1 MEPFVSVIVPVFR
14 VERYLDEC
22 VDSLVD
28 QTLKNIEIILIDD
41 GSDDNCPV
49 LCDKYQMLYSNV
61 RVIHQRNK
69 GLSAA
74 RNAGLLAANG
84 KYIAFCDSDDTMKPN
99 MLEVLYQCAEDQN
112 VDIVICGFETFPDGR
127 TNCSRGY
134 VLNQKMSPEELIC
147 SNSKIHSRND
157 LCFSWRFLIRKSL
170 IIEKQLKFDE
180 KIRFG
185 EDFPFNLSCVME
197 AESVYVL
204 PEALYNYR
212 INNENSIMR
221 QKYKDNLE
229 KQIEEQY
236 ELKIQIFEKYG
247 LDKNKEF
254 MDDFA
259 FYYVAEWGFA
269 GMLFRN
275 ALAGPVEERKDSLKR
290 IVRLS
295 CLSDNYKRM
304 GRRIFMYGKRNAAL
318 WLACKY
324 HIDFLAEKMA
334 LKIFEKQ
341 ML

>member
-14 VERYLDEC
+14 VERYLEEC
-22 VDSLVD
+22 VDSLIG
-28 QTLKNIEIILIDD
+28 QTLKNIEIILIND
-41 GSDDNCPV
+41 GSDDNCPA
-49 LCDKYQMLYSNV
+49 LCDKYQMLYPHV
-61 RVIHQRNK
+61 KVIHQKNK

-74 RNAGLLAANG
+74 RNAGLLVAKG

-99 MLEVLYQCAEDQN
+99 MLEALYQCAEEQN
-112 VDIVICGFETFPDGR
+112 VDIVICGFETVPDGR
-127 TNCSRGY
+127 TNVRDGGY
-134 VLNQKMSPEELIC
+134 VLKQKMSPEELIC

-157 LCFSWRFLIRKSL
+157 LCFSWSFLIRKNL
-170 IIEKQLKFDE
+170 IKEKKIAFDE

-185 EDFPFNLSCVME
+185 EDFLFNLSCVME

-212 INNENSIMR
+212 INSQNSIMR
-221 QKYKDNLE
+221 QKYKVDLE
-229 KQIEEQY
+229 EQIQRQY
-236 ELKIQIFEKYG
+236 ELKMRLLEKYG

-304 GRRIFMYGKRNAAL
+304 GERIFMYGKRNAAL

-324 HIDFLAEKMA
+324 HIDFLVEKMA
-334 LKIFEKQ
+334 LKIFEK
-341 ML
+341 